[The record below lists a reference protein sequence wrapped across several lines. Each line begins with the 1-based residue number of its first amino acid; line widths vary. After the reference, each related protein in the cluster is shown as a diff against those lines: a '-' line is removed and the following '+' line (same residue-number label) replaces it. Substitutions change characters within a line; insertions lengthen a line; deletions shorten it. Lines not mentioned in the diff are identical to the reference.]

1 MFTLNEPGNDQEP
14 VEYFQAMDPYL
25 VGLVN
30 QLKNQFKQVESPKDF
45 EADPQLYNYA

>member
-1 MFTLNEPGNDQEP
+1 MLTFQEQNTNESLD
-14 VEYFQAMDPYL
+14 YFQAMDPYL

-30 QLKNQFKQVESPKDF
+30 QLKDQYKQIESPKDF

>member
-1 MFTLNEPGNDQEP
+1 MLTFQEQNSSES
-14 VEYFQAMDPYL
+14 VDHFQAMDPYL

-30 QLKNQFKQVESPKDF
+30 QLKDQYKQVESPKDF